1 MDAIEIILRAVD
13 DGGVE
18 VLRIDHARATFD
30 AHVASNDELAHLA
43 QIAATPARDIAT
55 AYALLR
61 WLDGAG
67 GHIHSAPPQS
77 VVILVDEALDSR
89 GLPLSLLSRRSNLLG
104 SDVTEL
110 AAVRLLQRSVP
121 VADDSMGYEHF
132 GTETRGGSNEGESRR
147 RRRGPHDFYDV

>member
-30 AHVASNDELAHLA
+30 AHAASPAELAQLT
-43 QIAATPARDIAT
+43 QIAATTTRSPAT
-55 AYALLR
+55 AYELLR

-67 GHIHSAPPQS
+67 GRIRSALPQS
-77 VVILVDEALDSR
+77 VVILVDEALDRR

-104 SDVTEL
+104 SDVTQL
-110 AAVRLLQRSVP
+110 AAVRLLQRGVP
-121 VADDSMGYEHF
+121 AADDSMGYEHVAI
-132 GTETRGGSNEGESRR
+132 ETRGGSNEGESRR
-147 RRRGPHDFYDV
+147 RRRSPHDDYDI